1 MEPMTFDQLK
11 EEVDRFREK
20 KKKEKASASP
30 QPSVTR
36 SGASYQITQGDVQRV
51 DLVRLLFRPPAEPL
65 PFKLKENAEQ
75 EPTVATAAAEKAAAD
90 VAALKRAAAEQ
101 TLKENNKLKEN
112 AEQVPTVATAAAE
125 KAAADVAALERA
137 AAEQTLKENTAQHM
151 DAIEQVATNADAEVA
166 ATINNL
172 HEEINRLRLLLT
184 AEQAAAAA
192 ARAAVDEAAATINN
206 LEVENK
212 RILLLLA
219 AEQADTTV
227 KVFVPALTNEPS
239 WKGHIPSQPGALTA
253 KSSPSTYAQ
262 ALMMNSEPSTS
273 LTVKRS
279 TKDHYANAAS
289 ASATAGPEPAKNSS
303 VQQHKPA
310 ENLAAAALQ
319 AAADAAA
326 TAAEDPRIL
335 RAVLMA
341 AAATARAL
349 AQDTGT
355 VQPRRRGGR
364 PPSTRTRRPK
374 PNRPRR
380 PRKSAGTVAPGPPE
394 PTATGTAKQLRWT
407 HQPTASGS
415 SPRGGQKARR
425 QTGTFFARSDIAVT
439 SLPAT
444 RNVPPKIEP
453 TLTRLTGRD

>member
-1 MEPMTFDQLK
+1 MGKPGRSGRKKESETKMEPMTFDQLK

-51 DLVRLLFRPPAEPL
+51 DLVRLLWGAAY
-65 PFKLKENAEQ
+65 KLKENAEQ
-75 EPTVATAAAEKAAAD
+75 E
-90 VAALKRAAAEQ
+90 
-101 TLKENNKLKEN
+101 
-112 AEQVPTVATAAAE
+112 PTVATAAAE

-253 KSSPSTYAQ
+253 KSSPATYAQ

-279 TKDHYANAAS
+279 TRTKDHYANAAS

-425 QTGTFFARSDIAVT
+425 QTGTFFARSDSAVT